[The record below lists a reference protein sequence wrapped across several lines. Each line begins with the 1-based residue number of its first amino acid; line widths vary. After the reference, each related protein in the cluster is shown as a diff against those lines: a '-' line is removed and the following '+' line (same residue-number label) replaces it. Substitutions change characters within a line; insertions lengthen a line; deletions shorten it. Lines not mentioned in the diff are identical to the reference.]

1 MNHALRPLGMVLT
14 WEDFD
19 RRSKPDERSPSGDW
33 DIGALHRN
41 VEAAGALLMPVD
53 SADLTTLT
61 RWNPE
66 QATLTLWSQDTL
78 GCVMHVAQRRS
89 HRFTRPSD
97 LGTRGAKQAPHG
109 TPSAQAHAH
118 ETSSKWQNQWQCTC
132 VETGSSTSGHVRD
145 RSTSRLG
152 SSLPTRHSTNDGCCG
167 TALRLHAQK
176 AKEGGPDR
184 GSVFHLLPFDLP
196 SDPFPFLFYS
206 FSTHFLLL
214 FYSFLLLSYSFV
226 GG

>member
-1 MNHALRPLGMVLT
+1 MMRFTEESCLLSRNTWLVVLPLQGQKRKQFSAARFVGTGDLARTLVVAGHLGLRHARA
-14 WEDFD
+14 W
-19 RRSKPDERSPSGDW
+19 
-33 DIGALHRN
+33 
-41 VEAAGALLMPVD
+41 
-53 SADLTTLT
+53 
-61 RWNPE
+61 
-66 QATLTLWSQDTL
+66 TL
-78 GCVMHVAQRRS
+78 G
-89 HRFTRPSD
+89 
-97 LGTRGAKQAPHG
+97 G
-109 TPSAQAHAH
+109 
-118 ETSSKWQNQWQCTC
+118 
-132 VETGSSTSGHVRD
+132 
-145 RSTSRLG
+145 
-152 SSLPTRHSTNDGCCG
+152 SLPTRHSTNDGCCG

>member
-1 MNHALRPLGMVLT
+1 MRAESEAVHEGTQKAATCGLHAVNHALRPLGMVLT

-78 GCVMHVAQRRS
+78 GCVMHVPGHWVALSRPDIPQTMDAAALLCDSMHKKRRKVVQTGDPCS
-89 HRFTRPSD
+89 ICF
-97 LGTRGAKQAPHG
+97 LL
-109 TPSAQAHAH
+109 
-118 ETSSKWQNQWQCTC
+118 TS
-132 VETGSSTSGHVRD
+132 
-145 RSTSRLG
+145 L
-152 SSLPTRHSTNDGCCG
+152 LILFHSFSI
-167 TALRLHAQK
+167 H
-176 AKEGGPDR
+176 
-184 GSVFHLLPFDLP
+184 FLLT
-196 SDPFPFLFYS
+196 FYS
-206 FSTHFLLL
+206 FSTP
-214 FYSFLLLSYSFV
+214 FYSFPTPF
-226 GG
+226 